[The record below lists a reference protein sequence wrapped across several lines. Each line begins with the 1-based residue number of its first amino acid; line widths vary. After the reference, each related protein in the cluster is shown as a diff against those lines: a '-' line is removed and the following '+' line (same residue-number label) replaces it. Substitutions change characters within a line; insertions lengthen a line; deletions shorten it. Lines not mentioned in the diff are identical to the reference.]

1 MLQYSLVI
9 AGAALLALAGTA
21 LAQERGDTAW
31 RVECSG
37 DGKTLDCRAVQQASQ
52 AQGQPLLAAMAV
64 RVPADTKK
72 PAMTLQ
78 LPLGIQLNE
87 PVTLR
92 VDEGATEK
100 LALQTCNQA
109 GCFVVTPLSD
119 ATVAAMRN
127 GRQLQ
132 IGFRDANKQAVTAA
146 IPLLGFGLALD
157 KAR

>member
-1 MLQYSLVI
+1 MSYFKLVV
-9 AGAALLALAGTA
+9 AGAALIALGGV
-21 LAQERGDTAW
+21 AQAQDRQDAAW

-52 AQGQPLLAAMAV
+52 AQGQPLLAAIAV

-72 PAMTLQ
+72 PTMTLQ
-78 LPLGIQLNE
+78 LPLGIQLAE

-92 VDEGATEK
+92 VDEGATDK
-100 LALQTCNQA
+100 QALQTCNQA
-109 GCFVVTPLSD
+109 GCFVVAPLPD
-119 ATVAAMRN
+119 AMVAAMRN

-132 IGFRDANKQAVTAA
+132 VGFRDANKQPATAT

-157 KAR
+157 KAK

>member
-1 MLQYSLVI
+1 VSHAKLVI
-9 AGAALLALAGTA
+9 AGAALIALAGA
-21 LAQERGDTAW
+21 AQAQDRADAAW
-31 RVECSG
+31 RVECGG

-78 LPLGIQLNE
+78 LPLGIQLGE
-87 PVTLR
+87 PVTFR

-100 LALQTCNQA
+100 LTLQTCNQA
-109 GCFVVTPLSD
+109 GCFVVSALAD
-119 ATVAAMRN
+119 ASVNAMRN
-127 GRQLQ
+127 GRQLH
-132 IGFRDANKQAVTAA
+132 IGFRDANKQAVTAT

-157 KAR
+157 KAK